1 MNKQKQHEK
10 IIELISTIGNSFGG
24 SEIVYTQGSCY
35 QFYKILKQVYP
46 DAKPYHNG
54 NHVITKIDEVYY
66 DINGVYVEGLYNYIL
81 MTEDDEKDA
90 ESWIYNVKYPVFLH
104 CFDLNEQEMTSF
116 INYESEKELAQSL
129 YSMYGYKRNITFGM
143 DAEEI
148 CEVLNFSI
156 KTTYKK
162 I

>member
-1 MNKQKQHEK
+1 MNQPDILEF
-10 IIELISTIGNSFGG
+10 ISTIGNSFGG

-35 QFYKILKQVYP
+35 QFYKILKQIYQS
-46 DAKPYHNG
+46 AEPYHNG
-54 NHVITKIDEVYY
+54 NHVITKIHEVYY
-66 DINGVYVEGLYNYIL
+66 DINGVYVEDLSNYVP
-81 MTEDDEKDA
+81 MTKDDEKDA
-90 ESWIYNVKYPVFLH
+90 ESWIYNVQYSTYFH

-116 INYESEKELAQSL
+116 LNYESEKELAQSL
-129 YSMYGYKRNITFGM
+129 YRMYGYKKNITFGM

-156 KTTYKK
+156 ETTYKK